1 MVARVLGF
9 GSMVFVFLGFAIFIF
24 FVKIIFVDG
33 WLKHLPTKIVFFS
46 QAVAPTT
53 CKNIDFR
60 RHLGVGGSPSRLRK
74 LVLTVLK
81 I

>member
-33 WLKHLPTKIVFFS
+33 WLKHLPTKIVFFRK
-46 QAVAPTT
+46 QLRQPHA
-53 CKNIDFR
+53 KILIF
-60 RHLGVGGSPSRLRK
+60 VGIW
-74 LVLTVLK
+74 V
-81 I
+81 